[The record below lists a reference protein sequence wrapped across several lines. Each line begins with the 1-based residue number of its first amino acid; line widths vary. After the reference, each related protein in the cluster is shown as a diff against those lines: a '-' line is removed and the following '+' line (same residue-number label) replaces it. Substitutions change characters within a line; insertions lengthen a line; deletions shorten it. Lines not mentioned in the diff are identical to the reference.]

1 MSETTAALP
10 DWARAHAGPLF
21 PAEIRKSPQDFKVD
35 EILGFEPSG
44 DGEHD
49 LLLIRKTGTNTAWL
63 ARQLARVADVP
74 ARDVGYA
81 GLKDRNAETTQWF
94 SVRRPSG
101 AGTDWSE
108 LNLDGVNI
116 LEQGRNAR
124 KLRRGAHTGN
134 QFRIALR
141 GSGVA
146 KYSDELR
153 ACIDAIR
160 AAGIPNYF
168 GEQRFG
174 HDGGNLDLARSV
186 FAGKRVKREKRN
198 IAISAAR
205 SLIFN
210 NILDRRVREGSWDSL
225 RTGDV
230 ANLNGTG
237 SVFEVEHVTQE
248 LVQRCADFDIHP
260 TASLWGKAAPCVS
273 FEVADLETEVAAR
286 NEDLASG
293 LVGLGAEAASRSLR
307 VVPSDLEAS
316 VEKEVVWLS
325 FGLQRGSY
333 ATAVLRE
340 IVETV

>member
-1 MSETTAALP
+1 MSETAAALP
-10 DWARAHAGPLF
+10 DWARAHAAPLF
-21 PAEIRKSPQDFKVD
+21 PAEIRKSPEDFKVD
-35 EILGFEPSG
+35 EVLGFEPSG

-63 ARQLARVADVP
+63 ARQLAQVADVP

-81 GLKDRNAETTQWF
+81 GLKDRNAVTTQWF

-101 AGTDWSE
+101 TGTDWSR
-108 LNLDGVNI
+108 LDLDGVDI
-116 LEQGRNAR
+116 LEHTRNAR

-134 QFRIALR
+134 RFRIALR
-141 GSGVA
+141 GSELA
-146 KYSDELR
+146 IYADELR
-153 ACIDAIR
+153 ARLDAIR

-174 HDGGNLDLARSV
+174 RGGGNLDLARSV

-210 NILDRRVREGSWDSL
+210 DILDRRIREGSWDSL

-230 ANLNGTG
+230 ANLDGTG
-237 SVFEVEHVTQE
+237 SVFKVEDVTQD
-248 LVQRCADFDIHP
+248 LVQRCAAFDIHP
-260 TASLWGKAAPCVS
+260 TATLWGKSAPCSS
-273 FEVADLETEVAAR
+273 FEVADLETEIAAR
-286 NEDLASG
+286 HEDLASG
-293 LVGLGAEAASRSLR
+293 LVVLGVDASSRSLR
-307 VVPSDLEAS
+307 VVPSDLE
-316 VEKEVVWLS
+316 VNIEEEVVWLS

-333 ATAVLRE
+333 ATVVLRE
-340 IVETV
+340 IADTV